1 MTDVVISA
9 VIALIAIGLI
19 KLVKYAE
26 DRNQCTYTNEEEM

>member
-9 VIALIAIGLI
+9 IIALIAIALI

-26 DRNQCTYTNEEEM
+26 DRNQSTYTNEEE